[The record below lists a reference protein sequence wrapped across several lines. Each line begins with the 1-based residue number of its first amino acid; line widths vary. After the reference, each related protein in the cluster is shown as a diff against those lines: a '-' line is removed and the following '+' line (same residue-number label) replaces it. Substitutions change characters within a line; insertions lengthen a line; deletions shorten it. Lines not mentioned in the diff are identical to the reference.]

1 MKNVLI
7 LAVGLLF
14 SVNVLA
20 QTKKPITA
28 EGLYQQALQLY
39 AEDNF
44 KECIKKIDRVEILSP
59 KASAKVLYLKT
70 KTLYQ
75 LCQIE
80 NEYCQAFAQAFNTF
94 IAIAPAQNYPIAKI
108 DEIKS
113 LEPQLQI
120 INAAK
125 IRDEQRLT
133 AIRDSVN
140 AAQEKEA
147 KIIAIYNKAFQQYEV
162 NNWIEAFSILNAS
175 DSLFTKPDIRI
186 VYLKIKAL
194 YPLFTK
200 DAKYKL
206 AIQNAFS
213 EFIGISKEQDFPE
226 DKQWEV
232 INLEQSYKSKIKQ
245 IEAEKARKAETL
257 GRYQRAELLY
267 EEDKL
272 EECIIQ
278 LEELESFIGAPNPKT
293 LYLKIKALR
302 PLYQKEEK
310 YKIAL
315 EQALPQFF
323 QFAETQ
329 NSPIQK
335 VTEIKLIN
343 ESVFKSK

>member
-1 MKNVLI
+1 MKNILV
-7 LAVGLLF
+7 LAVVLLF
-14 SVNVLA
+14 SVSILA

-39 AEDNF
+39 AEDDF
-44 KECIKKIDRVEILSP
+44 KECIKKIDRIEILSP

-80 NEYCQAFAQAFNTF
+80 NNYCQSFAQAFNVFLT
-94 IAIAPAQNYPIAKI
+94 IAPAQNYPVAKI
-108 DEIKS
+108 DEIKG

-120 INAAK
+120 INAAR
-125 IRDEQRLT
+125 IRDEQRLA
-133 AIRDSVN
+133 AIRDSVK
-140 AAQEKEA
+140 ATQEKET
-147 KIIAIYNKAFQQYEV
+147 KTIAIYNKALQLYEV
-162 NNWIEAFSILNAS
+162 NNWMETFLILNAY

-200 DAKYKL
+200 DTKYKL
-206 AIQNAFS
+206 SIQEAFTQ
-213 EFIGISKEQDFPE
+213 FIDISNSQDFPT
-226 DKQWEV
+226 DKKQEV
-232 INLEQSYKSKIKQ
+232 MSLEQSYTDKIRK
-245 IEAEKARKAETL
+245 IEADKARKTEII
-257 GRYQRAELLY
+257 GRYQRAEQLY

-272 EECIIQ
+272 EECVTQ
-278 LEELESFIGAPNPKT
+278 LQELESFMGAPNPKT

-302 PLYQKEEK
+302 PIYQKEEK
-310 YKIAL
+310 YKKAL

-323 QFAETQ
+323 QLAETQ

-335 VTEIKLIN
+335 VKEIKLVN
-343 ESVFKSK
+343 EGFRGVK